1 MVGKGSID
9 MVKEKIGAVGD
20 IWKFTTSWS
29 DGESHSHYLLFLKE
43 NKKENLFYDIEHG
56 QSFTLA
62 ATNCFKD
69 IAVEDVEGISYWDWE
84 YVA

>member
-1 MVGKGSID
+1 MA
-9 MVKEKIGAVGD
+9 AVGD

-43 NKKENLFYDIEHG
+43 DTKENLFYDIEGGERMVLDRAH
-56 QSFTLA
+56 
-62 ATNCFKD
+62 CFKELVSTGGD
-69 IAVEDVEGISYWDWE
+69 DGLTSYWDWE